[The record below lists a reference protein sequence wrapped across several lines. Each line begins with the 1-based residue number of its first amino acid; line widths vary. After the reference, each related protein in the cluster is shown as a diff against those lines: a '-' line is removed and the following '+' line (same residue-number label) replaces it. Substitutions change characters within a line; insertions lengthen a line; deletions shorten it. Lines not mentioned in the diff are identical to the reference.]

1 MSSSNVSTPS
11 VSSSSER
18 FTGRVKWFN
27 NKAGYGFITV
37 TDGSK
42 SGSDVF
48 VHHSS
53 IKVDSEQYKYLV
65 QGEYVDFNLSD
76 TETTNHE
83 FQAGEVCGIK
93 GGKLMCETR
102 RDSRFSR
109 SQYRSTRQDD
119 IFDPVKMPRAVS
131 APKEQNSDM
140 SPRGQGNRREGGE
153 WTYISK
159 AKKATELVQS
169 TSQQQTT
176 SQQQR
181 DTGGRGTGERGTSGR
196 GTSGR
201 GTSGRGRGRPS
212 KAGRGEETLQSS

>member
-1 MSSSNVSTPS
+1 MSSSAVSTPA

-37 TDGSK
+37 TDGPK
-42 SGSDVF
+42 SGTDVF

-76 TETTNHE
+76 TKTQDHE

-102 RDSRFSR
+102 RDSRVAR
-109 SQYRSTRQDD
+109 SQYRASRTEQPESSE
-119 IFDPVKMPRAVS
+119 PVKMPRAVS
-131 APKEQNSDM
+131 APKEQKSQR
-140 SPRGQGNRREGGE
+140 PPRARGQGPREEGGE
-153 WTYISK
+153 WTYVAK
-159 AKKATELVQS
+159 ARKAPESEQS
-169 TSQQQTT
+169 ATQSQ
-176 SQQQR
+176 R
-181 DTGGRGTGERGTSGR
+181 A
-196 GTSGR
+196 
-201 GTSGRGRGRPS
+201 TSGRGRGRPPRS
-212 KAGRGEETLQSS
+212 GRGDGKTQSS